1 MAVNFP
7 LSLAEFQ
14 DAINVAAAPF
24 RLQRFEELSGL
35 GSGQF
40 LSGELAP
47 PLWSA
52 SVRLFSAFHDDGLET
67 QALIDTLDGSLHS
80 FLFYD
85 PRTAFPRLDPDGALI
100 NGAAPTVLSIEA
112 DNKSMRLGDLP
123 ADYQLSRG
131 DMLAFEY
138 GPGAGPVRRTLHR
151 LSGPAVADAAGETAA
166 FEVRPHF
173 EPGAVAGGPVELV
186 KPAAFMRIVPGSL
199 SINEVDDFG
208 TVSIGFSILQRLH
221 P

>member
-1 MAVNFP
+1 MAFNFP

-52 SVRLFSAFHDDGLET
+52 SVRLLSAFHDDGLET

-85 PRTAFPRLDPDGALI
+85 PRTAFPRLDPKGLLISGAT
-100 NGAAPTVLSIEA
+100 PTVLSIEA
-112 DNKSMRLGDLP
+112 DNKSMRLAGLP
-123 ADYQLSRG
+123 AGYQLSRG

-138 GPGAGPVRRTLHR
+138 GAGPVRRTLHR
-151 LSGPAVADAAGETAA
+151 ISEPVAADAAGETPV

-173 EPGAVAGGPVELV
+173 EPGVVAGGPVELV
-186 KPAAFMRIVPGSL
+186 KPAAFMRIVPQSL
-199 SINEVDDFG
+199 TVGEVDDFG
-208 TVSIGFSILQRLH
+208 SVSIGFSILQRLH
-221 P
+221 S